1 MQAVS
6 DDAPDP
12 AAVIRLRVPA
22 EEDYV
27 SLLRATVRVVAG
39 RVGCSDD
46 ARSRLQAG
54 VGRAFFALLEDAA
67 TVGATATLTVTWDED
82 RVVAEVTCDPAPASP
97 VLTTIDSHH
106 DMADGHELFDDGRA
120 VRLWVAVEDEDR

>member
-1 MQAVS
+1 MTT
-6 DDAPDP
+6 P
-12 AAVIRLRVPA
+12 AAEHDAVIRLRVPA

-54 VGRAFFALLEDAA
+54 VGRAFFALLEDAT
-67 TVGATATLTVTWDED
+67 TVGATAALTVTWDD
-82 RVVAEVTCDPAPASP
+82 TRVCAEVACEPPPASP

-106 DMADGHELFDDGRA
+106 DLADGHELLADGRA
-120 VRLWVAVEDEDR
+120 LRLWVAVDDDEL

>member
-1 MQAVS
+1 MTN
-6 DDAPDP
+6 P
-12 AAVIRLRVPA
+12 AQPEAVIRLRVPA
-22 EEDYV
+22 EEDFV

-67 TVGATATLTVTWDED
+67 TVGAVASLTITWDD
-82 RVVAEVTCDPAPASP
+82 ARVCAEVACEPPPASP
-97 VLTTIDSHH
+97 VLTAIDAHH
-106 DMADGHELFDDGRA
+106 DVADGHALLDDGRA
-120 VRLWVAVEDEDR
+120 LRLWVAVGDDGS

>member
-1 MQAVS
+1 MS
-6 DDAPDP
+6 DAASDP

-27 SLLRATVRVVAG
+27 SLLRATVRVLAG

-82 RVVAEVTCDPAPASP
+82 RVVAEVICQPAPTAP
-97 VLTTIDSHH
+97 VLTSIDSHH
-106 DMADGHELFDDGRA
+106 DVADGHELVDGGRG
-120 VRLWVAVEDEDR
+120 VRLWVAVEGEER

>member
-1 MQAVS
+1 MTA
-6 DDAPDP
+6 AAEPE
-12 AAVIRLRVPA
+12 AVIRLRVPA

-67 TVGATATLTVTWDED
+67 TVGATAGLTVTWDER
-82 RVVAEVTCDPAPASP
+82 RVSAEVACDPPPASP

-106 DMADGHELFDDGRA
+106 DLADGHELLDDGRA
-120 VRLWVAVEDEDR
+120 LRLWVAVGDDGP